1 MAETTGT
8 PGQGAKPPGG
18 TEPPGAAVPNGFAVA
33 LGFVA
38 GFVDAA
44 GFVALA
50 GLFAAHVTG
59 NFVLIG
65 AALVGDAGGLVAKL
79 LALPVFVLG
88 VAGARLLALGLER
101 AGRRPLPW
109 LLAAEALLL
118 AGFGAAGVT
127 LAPFA
132 GADSPGALLVGM
144 LAVAA
149 MGVQNALGRLCLPTL
164 AATTVM
170 TVNVTQAVID
180 AVDFVLGR
188 AAFAPGR
195 PADAAARA
203 RLRRILP
210 AVLAFAAGALA
221 GAFGVAYGAFWCA
234 VLPVLLL
241 AGLAAAAARGFTRG
255 AAPPAST

>member
-1 MAETTGT
+1 MNGTRGRETAPAGT
-8 PGQGAKPPGG
+8 AGLQGY
-18 TEPPGAAVPNGFAVA
+18 AVV

-65 AALVGDAGGLVAKL
+65 AALVGDAVGLVAKL
-79 LALPVFVLG
+79 LALPVFVLA

-118 AGFGAAGVT
+118 AGFGGTGAA

-132 GADSPGALLVGM
+132 GADSLGALLVGM
-144 LAVAA
+144 QAVAA
-149 MGVQNALGRLCLPTL
+149 MGVQNALGRLCLPNL

-180 AVDFVLGR
+180 AVDLALGR
-188 AAFAPGR
+188 AA
-195 PADAAARA
+195 DAGARA
-203 RLRRILP
+203 RLRRIAP
-210 AVLAFAAGALA
+210 AVLAFACGALA

-234 VLPVLLL
+234 LLPVLLL
-241 AGLAAAAARGFTRG
+241 AGLAAAAARDLTRA
-255 AAPPAST
+255 AAPPA